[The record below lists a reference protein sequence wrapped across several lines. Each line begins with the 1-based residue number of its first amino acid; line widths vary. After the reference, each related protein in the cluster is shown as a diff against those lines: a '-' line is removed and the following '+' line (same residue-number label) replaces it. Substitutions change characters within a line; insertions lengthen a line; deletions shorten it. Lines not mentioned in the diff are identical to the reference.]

1 MKSVKTLIE
10 LYKSSPQEFLK
21 YFTHLF
27 DSKSETKKEHD
38 AKIDLFANV
47 INIICEDATRG
58 VGVGERYTENL
69 FLNSI
74 GVPKSC
80 ELSYYEPTISS
91 NSIDVGTTT
100 STTYV
105 AQILKTIGLE
115 AVIKKL
121 SMQSI
126 YVLHEYN
133 YIIYYILHYY
143 LLFFGGKSFN
153 HDFSFRF
160 GKNGEEINYALYLF
174 LYLSKEDKQYLSK
187 YHSWITKKHFFMG
200 KCVTKISEELNVDFN
215 RAKSVVANFLDK
227 FP

>member
-1 MKSVKTLIE
+1 MKSVKTLIA

-21 YFTHLF
+21 YFKNLF

-58 VGVGERYTENL
+58 VGGERYVENL

-74 GVPKSC
+74 GVPKAC
-80 ELSYYEPTISS
+80 ELIYYEPTSS
-91 NSIDVGTTT
+91 NSNDVGTTTT
-100 STTYV
+100 STTYF

-153 HDFSFRF
+153 HNFSFRF

-174 LYLSKEDKQYLSK
+174 LYLSKEDKHYLSK
-187 YHSWITKKHFFMG
+187 HHSWITKKHFFMG

-215 RAKSVVANFLDK
+215 RAKTVIANFLDK

>member
-1 MKSVKTLIE
+1 MKSVKTLLE
-10 LYKSSPQEFLK
+10 VYKSSPQEFLK

-27 DSKSETKKEHD
+27 DSKSETEQEYK

-58 VGVGERYTENL
+58 MGERYTENL

-74 GVPKSC
+74 GVPKAC
-80 ELSYYEPTISS
+80 ELSYYEPTSS
-91 NSIDVGTTT
+91 NSIDVGTSTT
-100 STTYV
+100 STTYF

-115 AVIKKL
+115 TVIKKL

-153 HDFSFRF
+153 HNFSFRF

-215 RAKSVVANFLDK
+215 RAKSAIANYLNL

>member
-1 MKSVKTLIE
+1 M
-10 LYKSSPQEFLK
+10 
-21 YFTHLF
+21 
-27 DSKSETKKEHD
+27 
-38 AKIDLFANV
+38 
-47 INIICEDATRG
+47 G
-58 VGVGERYTENL
+58 VGVGERYVENL

-74 GVPKSC
+74 GVPKAC
-80 ELSYYEPTISS
+80 ELSYYEPTSS
-91 NSIDVGTTT
+91 NSNDVGTSTT

-115 AVIKKL
+115 TVIKKL

-187 YHSWITKKHFFMG
+187 HHSWITKKHFFMG

-215 RAKSVVANFLDK
+215 RAKTVIANFLEK